1 MLQLKELV
9 RPQLRP
15 GTTKT
20 NKIKFK
26 KNQKKQWRRKKG
38 LLFFSKYFWKNGK
51 SSGHGAC

>member
-20 NKIKFK
+20 NKIKLK
-26 KNQKKQWRRKKG
+26 KTKTKPKKTVEKKERASV
-38 LLFFSKYFWKNGK
+38 LL
-51 SSGHGAC
+51 